1 MANSYTDLQ
10 SVERLLLLI
19 GTIAKY
25 PGVGRLEAASK
36 DTQKSH
42 DSLQEL
48 LEFTQKFAKDLNL
61 KIPTWSKYTIQKDLK
76 TLRNYGLLPKAP
88 YKWGYYFG
96 EGAMN
101 YQELQIALNALQ
113 AQAKYQRDP
122 NVDKVYQNLIRRF
135 FGANPKDKD
144 TYPIR
149 TQLDRVIVH
158 TDPEEMMASG
168 QYRGTLFEK
177 LDALEVAI
185 IDGQALELYR
195 ARNPYNSN
203 KVRYEKVYP
212 LQLIYSDIAWYILF
226 ETCQDGHFSISR
238 LDRFSDHL
246 KGLNLDKRGM
256 RSQRKRLETAHKLV
270 EAGWGLNLGSKDSQ
284 RKEIADNLDLIEI
297 KVRFFPEVI
306 GFILEGEKRHPTQK
320 IQKGKGQNGELS
332 YVDYTVK
339 LPERSIGEFCRWVY
353 RFMGNAQFIYPEN
366 LAIQHQE
373 FAHSIIQRYSP
384 DK

>member
-1 MANSYTDLQ
+1 MCHPVS
-10 SVERLLLLI
+10 
-19 GTIAKY
+19 
-25 PGVGRLEAASK
+25 
-36 DTQKSH
+36 
-42 DSLQEL
+42 
-48 LEFTQKFAKDLNL
+48 LNL
-61 KIPTWSKYTIQKDLK
+61 TIPAWSKHTIQKDLK
-76 TLRNYGLLPKAP
+76 TLRSYGLLEKAN
-88 YKWGYYFG
+88 YKSGYYLG

-101 YQELQIALNALQ
+101 HQELQIALNALQ

-144 TYPIR
+144 IYPIR

-226 ETCQDGHFSISR
+226 ETYQDGHFSISR
-238 LDRFSDHL
+238 LDRFSAHL
-246 KGLNLDKRGM
+246 EILKSDKRGM
-256 RSQRKRLETAHKLV
+256 RSQRNRLETAHKLV

-284 RKEIADNLDLIEI
+284 RKEIAGNLDLIEI
-297 KVRFFPEVI
+297 RVRFFPKVLA
-306 GFILEGEKRHPTQK
+306 FILEGEKRHPTQK
-320 IQKGKGQNGELS
+320 IQKGPKGQNGELL
-332 YVDYTVK
+332 YVDYIVM

-366 LAIQHQE
+366 LAIQHQR
-373 FAHSIIQRYSP
+373 FANSIIQRYSSENAG
-384 DK
+384 KSEH